1 MATLRSEDWVQEKLD
16 FICSTIAS
24 VDQECLKLE
33 LRQCENDDELE
44 ALFQS
49 LLSSSEASQ
58 SLNNQMPGTDGPG
71 LVEVTTDEEGPDFSA
86 AENQSVSEERSDV
99 SVAENQSESEEGSD
113 VSVAENQSESEEGS
127 DLSVAEIQRESEN
140 LDDDVSDIDSRS
152 WDMMDD
158 ASSSESMEIFQ
169 ILEDNEDSGGSSL
182 HLSNNGVDDSVE
194 SDNEST
200 ESFQEDEG
208 SSEIIEIIVETSDN
222 DDDDDDSDFGGLDA
236 TGNNFNEEVMVLGVH
251 SNHPERTEV
260 NDVITEEIQPVATRQ
275 STLKE
280 VSMIDQAVAHENYE
294 KDKILACRIEV
305 INNIFSDA
313 DPDFLQEKINGCLT
327 VGDDEK
333 AFSSYVEKL
342 LENKKYPT
350 MKDYIKRMESMPEEN
365 AEEHDDEEEGNY
377 AVGNFAIKC
386 SICLEDIIYRE
397 MGSCNSIHNEHI
409 YCLQCIRRYTEAEIE
424 QGRAT
429 FRCMESGCKGEFSL
443 KILRKIMSRAALAR
457 AYEQRQHEEVSAA
470 NIEDLESC
478 PFCNYKAIMTN
489 REDKVFVCM
498 NPRCMKDSCRLCK
511 EENHIPLR
519 CDEVE
524 KDIQK
529 EARKKLENKMSEAMI
544 RECPQCR
551 KRFIKQQGCNNVTC
565 SCGATVCYYCRHLTN
580 SDHHKKSQVCQQ
592 NSNEDQ
598 IHQEEVRRAAYE
610 GKLEIDPNIK
620 LIHDPTQG
628 IL

>member
-1 MATLRSEDWVQEKLD
+1 MATLRSEEWVQEKLD
-16 FICSTIAS
+16 FICSIIAS
-24 VDQECLKLE
+24 VDQECLQLE

-58 SLNNQMPGTDGPG
+58 SLNNQMPRTDGPG
-71 LVEVTTDEEGPDFSA
+71 PIETTTNEEGPDISA
-86 AENQSVSEERSDV
+86 AET
-99 SVAENQSESEEGSD
+99 QSESD
-113 VSVAENQSESEEGS
+113 
-127 DLSVAEIQRESEN
+127 N
-140 LDDDVSDIDSRS
+140 LDDDVSDTDSRS
-152 WDMMDD
+152 WDMLDD
-158 ASSSESMEIFQ
+158 ASSSESIEIFH
-169 ILEDNEDSGGSSL
+169 IPEDNEDSRGSSL
-182 HLSNNGVDDSVE
+182 HLSNNGVDGNVE
-194 SDNEST
+194 SDNIST
-200 ESFQEDEG
+200 ESFQADEG
-208 SSEIIEIIVETSDN
+208 SSSEVIETDGDSTDN
-222 DDDDDDSDFGGLDA
+222 DDDDDSDFGGLDA
-236 TGNNFNEEVMVLGVH
+236 TGNDFNEEVTVLGVH
-251 SNHPERTEV
+251 SNHPERITA
-260 NDVITEEIQPVATRQ
+260 NDVIIEEIQPVATEMVEEA
-275 STLKE
+275 E
-280 VSMIDQAVAHENYE
+280 VSFVEEVYVIDQAAAHENYK

-305 INNIFSDA
+305 INNIFTDA
-313 DPDFLQEKINGCLT
+313 DPDFLQEKINDCMKL
-327 VGDDEK
+327 GDDEK
-333 AFSSYVEKL
+333 AFCSYVEKL

-350 MKDYIKRMESMPEEN
+350 MKDYVKRMESMPEEN
-365 AEEHDDEEEGNY
+365 AQADDDDDDDEEEGNQ

-386 SICLEDIIYRE
+386 SICLEDIVYTE
-397 MGSCNSIHNEHI
+397 MGSCNSIRNEHI
-409 YCLQCIRRYTEAEIE
+409 YCLQCIRKYAEAELE

-443 KILRKIMSRAALAR
+443 KILRKVMNRAALAR

-470 NIEDLESC
+470 KLEDLESC
-478 PFCNYKAIMTN
+478 PFCSYKAIMSN
-489 REDKVFVCM
+489 REDKVFICM

-519 CDEVE
+519 CNEVE
-524 KDIQK
+524 KDVQK

-544 RECPQCR
+544 RECPQCS

-580 SDHHKKSQVCQQ
+580 SDHHQKSRICQQ

-610 GKLEIDPNIK
+610 GKLEMDPNIE